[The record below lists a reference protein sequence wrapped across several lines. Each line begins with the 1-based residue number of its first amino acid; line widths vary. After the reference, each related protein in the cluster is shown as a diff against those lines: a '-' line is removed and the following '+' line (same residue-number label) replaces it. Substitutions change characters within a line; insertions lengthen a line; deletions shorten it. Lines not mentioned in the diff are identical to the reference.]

1 MRPVVIVVTKQH
13 GDLFRE
19 MGAYESAS
27 QIFLTPGRDYECH
40 AIAWFEAKLLLQVV
54 DDLGDP
60 AWHRM
65 ERFEVVDTSI
75 ADDWILNLFET
86 EPRMVAGPR
95 FVAES
100 IESYNA
106 MLLKER
112 PQIDL
117 FGQRLKNRSAND

>member
-1 MRPVVIVVTKQH
+1 
-13 GDLFRE
+13 L
-19 MGAYESAS
+19 GAYESPT
-27 QIFLTPGRDYECH
+27 QIFLSAERDYECH

-54 DDLGDP
+54 DDLGEP

-65 ERFEVVDTSI
+65 ERFEIVDRSI
-75 ADDWILNLFET
+75 PADWIINIFKS
-86 EPRMVAGPR
+86 EPRMVIGPP

-106 MLLKER
+106 MVLKER

-117 FGQRLKNRSAND
+117 FMARLRSDRSTD